1 MYNRYSSD
9 QLLNRVS
16 NFCVDYA
23 YKERL
28 SVTESLL
35 ILKIINPFHKLFILL
50 CVEHLRSLSMKI
62 LITGIAGFIGSHVAE
77 HLYSLGHE
85 VIGVDNFSDYY
96 PVVLK
101 DKNAAVLRAKGI
113 TVLQADLRAASAIDT
128 LPTDVHYIFHFAA
141 QPGIAATSSFEDY
154 LTNNVI
160 ATQNLITYA
169 LQQRSLQLF
178 VNIGTS
184 SIYGLNATF
193 PETVA
198 PKPASHYGV
207 TKLAAEQLVLCNSRL
222 HHFKSCSLRLYSV
235 YGSRERPD
243 KLFTK
248 LLDCGL
254 NNKTFPLFQG
264 SLTHLRSFTH
274 VSDIVKGI
282 VSVIG
287 KEEVCNG
294 EIFNIGTEAEYTTQQ
309 GVDAVEKLLNTKI
322 IFKDLPPRSGDQ
334 QRTKANIDKA
344 RKLLNYNPTVTLEE
358 GVAEQL
364 AWFRNL

>member
-1 MYNRYSSD
+1 
-9 QLLNRVS
+9 
-16 NFCVDYA
+16 
-23 YKERL
+23 
-28 SVTESLL
+28 
-35 ILKIINPFHKLFILL
+35 
-50 CVEHLRSLSMKI
+50 MKI

-77 HLYSLGHE
+77 HLHDLGHE
-85 VIGVDNFSDYY
+85 VIGIDNFSNYY
-96 PVVLK
+96 PIALK
-101 DKNAAVLRAKGI
+101 QKNATVLREKEI
-113 TVLQADLRAASAIDT
+113 EVLQANLRDNTAVDA
-128 LPTDVHYIFHFAA
+128 LPAHVHYIFHFAA
-141 QPGIAATSSFEDY
+141 QPGIAATSTFEDY

-160 ATQNLITYA
+160 ATQNLLSYA
-169 LQQRSLQLF
+169 LQQNDLKLF

-193 PETVA
+193 PETTA

-207 TKLAAEQLVLCNSRL
+207 TKLAAEQLVLSNARL
-222 HHFKSCSLRLYSV
+222 SKMKACSLRLYSV

-254 NNKTFPLFQG
+254 NAKEFPLFEG
-264 SLTHLRSFTH
+264 SLSHLRSFTH

-309 GVDAVEKLLNTKI
+309 GVDAVEKLLQTTIK
-322 IFKDLPPRSGDQ
+322 FKDLPPRSGDQ

-344 RKLLNYNPTVTLEE
+344 RKLLNYNPTVTLAE